1 MATAGRH
8 THTHAHARTNSLT
21 LPSSA
26 PTLYSRFEGERTQ
39 LYNDCYQIKFDLE
52 TQAAEREEGT
62 VLKAGIAAHDAGL
75 LPPANSGVNLNKKI
89 KPEAGWGP
97 RMNLDGTVSGANSLR
112 LAQEGGV
119 VLAEAHGPVHVY
131 GYAKRVVHCLVLQT
145 CGVCVCVREREREGV
160 RCHRTCMLVCV
171 YRACSST
178 HCRRPAE
185 PYRSSAVHSPLLQQ
199 GHRPEY
205 QW

>member
-97 RMNLDGTVSGANSLR
+97 RMNLDGTVSGANSLKSEKKSTEKFDER
-112 LAQEGGV
+112 MLRMLEDKQGSDEEQTERDMTEFIAIKGLTIEDLIGHLHMSAEMQELMEDLG
-119 VLAEAHGPVHVY
+119 
-131 GYAKRVVHCLVLQT
+131 
-145 CGVCVCVREREREGV
+145 EGDTLYT
-160 RCHRTCMLVCV
+160 RT
-171 YRACSST
+171 RT
-178 HCRRPAE
+178 HTHTHTLT
-185 PYRSSAVHSPLLQQ
+185 HSL
-199 GHRPEY
+199 
-205 QW
+205 